1 MSVECIDLE
10 ARFGRRYR
18 IDREESYHAQH
29 GPGARR
35 RDPWLSIIPCRFG
48 HLYPFGGDLLAA
60 SVDGYPK
67 VAGRLRKLDCCRIH
81 QDGDGGELT
90 VVFHVDALA
99 RVARIIRPRRR
110 PRLSPE
116 RRAELA
122 EQMRGINQKTPQDPV
137 DRAHT
142 AQGRDPGTSGDSEPA
157 PRQLALFEP

>member
-1 MSVECIDLE
+1 LQS
-10 ARFGRRYR
+10 ARLQRYPR
-18 IDREESYHAQH
+18 V
-29 GPGARR
+29 
-35 RDPWLSIIPCRFG
+35 
-48 HLYPFGGDLLAA
+48 AA
-60 SVDGYPK
+60 
-67 VAGRLRKLDCCRIH
+67 RLRKLDCCRVH
-81 QDGDGGELT
+81 QDGDRGELT
-90 VVFHVDALA
+90 AVFHVDDLA

-122 EQMRGINQKTPQDPV
+122 ERMRGINEKTPQRPV